1 MWSLCEAPI
10 STSNLKVL
18 SQSFS
23 TSTLQSSRNTPFENQ
38 SRLWLHD
45 LRWACGILSCA
56 LKMGDQKHKMKSS
69 RCVRLCLSSLSS
81 AGCLNV
87 SLQKL
92 STAKPNTLFPS
103 YKVLWMCWC
112 PVHLA
117 TQHRQI
123 KKGEHDI
130 SVFGFVRTLLMQHWL
145 QSTTPLLLPQSESHS
160 VTRSIKHSA
169 RMVRTSRCS
178 WRKSQVSIRHSGK
191 VEVWEKWSFP
201 VGKFL
206 KVMGKWGGKRSTPT
220 LSSRCLVDII
230 TKPS

>member
-1 MWSLCEAPI
+1 MWSLCETPI
-10 STSNLKVL
+10 STSNLKAL

-23 TSTLQSSRNTPFENQ
+23 TSTLQSSRNTPFGNQ
-38 SRLWLHD
+38 SRWWLHD

-69 RCVRLCLSSLSS
+69 HCVWLCLSSLSS
-81 AGCLNV
+81 DGCLNA

-103 YKVLWMCWC
+103 YEGLWMCWC

-145 QSTTPLLLPQSESHS
+145 QSTTPLFLG
-160 VTRSIKHSA
+160 
-169 RMVRTSRCS
+169 
-178 WRKSQVSIRHSGK
+178 QVSIRHLGK
-191 VEVWEKWSFP
+191 VEVWEKWSYP

-206 KVMGKWGGKRSTPT
+206 KFMGKWGGKRSTPT

>member
-1 MWSLCEAPI
+1 MWSLCETPI

-45 LRWACGILSCA
+45 LKWACGILSCA

-69 RCVRLCLSSLSS
+69 HCVWLCLSSLSS
-81 AGCLNV
+81 DGCLNV

-103 YKVLWMCWC
+103 YKGLWMCWC

-145 QSTTPLLLPQSESHS
+145 QSTTPLFCPSQKVIQWRGQS
-160 VTRSIKHSA
+160 
-169 RMVRTSRCS
+169 
-178 WRKSQVSIRHSGK
+178 SIRHGWSEHPAAPAGK
-191 VEVWEKWSFP
+191 VKFPYGTRGKLKFGKNEVSQWENSWSSWENG
-201 VGKFL
+201 VGSAPL
-206 KVMGKWGGKRSTPT
+206 QPCPQGA
-220 LSSRCLVDII
+220 
-230 TKPS
+230 